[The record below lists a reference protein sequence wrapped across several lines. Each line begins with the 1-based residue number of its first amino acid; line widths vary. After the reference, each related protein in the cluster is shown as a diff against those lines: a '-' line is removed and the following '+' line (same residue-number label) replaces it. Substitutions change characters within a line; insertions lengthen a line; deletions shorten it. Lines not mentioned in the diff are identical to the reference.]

1 MTATN
6 SMISVLRQPA
16 ARLVNDKRVHEWVAQ
31 GVVLLFIVGLF
42 AYFAHNAVF
51 NVARE
56 GGKWGFG
63 FLGERA
69 GVDIGFK
76 LIEYTP
82 NSTYARLL
90 LVGIVN
96 TLFVSLVGIVLTTVL
111 GFAIGIGRLSQN
123 WLLARLCGA
132 FVEIVRNVPLL
143 LFVLAWYFAVIAA
156 LPQPR
161 NSLSLLDSFFLNNR
175 GVFFPSPREWDAL
188 LAVPIALLV
197 GTTIAW
203 AIARWAIRRQKETGS
218 IFPVFTSS
226 LLLVVGLPL
235 IAAIAVGLNVTWDRP
250 VLRGFG
256 IRGGGAL
263 PPEFLALLAALVTYT
278 AGFIAEIIRAGI
290 LSVAAGQREA
300 AAALGLNRRQI
311 LRLVIVP
318 QAMRVIIPPLTSQY
332 VNLLKNSSYAAVIAY
347 PEIVSVFVGSALNN
361 TGRAVE
367 IIAITLGI
375 YLAMNLTVS
384 AAMNWYNARVAI
396 SR

>member
-1 MTATN
+1 
-6 SMISVLRQPA
+6 
-16 ARLVNDKRVHEWVAQ
+16 
-31 GVVLLFIVGLF
+31 
-42 AYFAHNAVF
+42 
-51 NVARE
+51 
-56 GGKWGFG
+56 
-63 FLGERA
+63 
-69 GVDIGFK
+69 
-76 LIEYTP
+76 
-82 NSTYARLL
+82 
-90 LVGIVN
+90 
-96 TLFVSLVGIVLTTVL
+96 
-111 GFAIGIGRLSQN
+111 
-123 WLLARLCGA
+123 
-132 FVEIVRNVPLL
+132 
-143 LFVLAWYFAVIAA
+143 
-156 LPQPR
+156 
-161 NSLSLLDSFFLNNR
+161 
-175 GVFFPSPREWDAL
+175 
-188 LAVPIALLV
+188 
-197 GTTIAW
+197 
-203 AIARWAIRRQKETGS
+203 
-218 IFPVFTSS
+218 VFTSS